1 MMNCATGCLMS
12 KICSCG
18 RGLLTNW
25 FCRERTFWLCTTPL
39 CFSGVLAVGIGS
51 LEILLALS
59 NIAVESFRKWGR
71 YIWVSPVGTGPTEAI
86 DQLEAF
92 WQFAGGSCGRGVAH
106 TLTANAYSN
115 RFKPNWF
122 SGARTPVD
130 GNIWRPVKPVSLVTV
145 CQLCQGVH
153 AQLNLFLLDSTEYEE
168 SSFNHQAL
176 IWRLCRYCEIVL
188 RSLLTE
194 SLQRLRVHLPK

>member
-1 MMNCATGCLMS
+1 MS

-86 DQLEAF
+86 DRLEAF
-92 WQFAGGSCGRGVAH
+92 WQFAGGSCERGVDSQC
-106 TLTANAYSN
+106 LTELVQ
-115 RFKPNWF
+115 W
-122 SGARTPVD
+122 GETPVD
-130 GNIWRPVKPVSLVTV
+130 ENIWRPVKPVSLVTV
-145 CQLCQGVH
+145 RQLCQGVH